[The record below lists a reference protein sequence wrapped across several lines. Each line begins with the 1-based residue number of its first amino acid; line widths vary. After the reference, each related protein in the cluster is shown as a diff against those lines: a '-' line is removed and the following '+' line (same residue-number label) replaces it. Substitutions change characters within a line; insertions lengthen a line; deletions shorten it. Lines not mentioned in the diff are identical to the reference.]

1 MRGPCCSAKPSI
13 LTSHPPLQAMTYR
26 TGHHSTSDDSSRYRG
41 AAEIQHWKLQRDP
54 VARFRRWLQGQ
65 GWWDDAREEE
75 LRKSARA
82 EVERADHRTTPQLAL
97 WAGKILSWSA
107 ERLGAGHECRLHKT
121 S

>member
-1 MRGPCCSAKPSI
+1 
-13 LTSHPPLQAMTYR
+13 MTYR

-65 GWWDDAREEE
+65 GWWDDRQEEE

-82 EVERADHRTTPQLAL
+82 EVGAQERVGQARSQ
-97 WAGKILSWSA
+97 AGICLNGGRSDGLRASNQ
-107 ERLGAGHECRLHKT
+107 
-121 S
+121 